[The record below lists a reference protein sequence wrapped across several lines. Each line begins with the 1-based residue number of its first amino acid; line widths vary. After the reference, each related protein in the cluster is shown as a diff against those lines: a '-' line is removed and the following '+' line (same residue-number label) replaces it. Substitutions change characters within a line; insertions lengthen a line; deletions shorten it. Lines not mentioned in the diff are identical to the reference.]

1 MVQSV
6 DLSGI
11 IFAALAVAWAVYL
24 IPKAL
29 RHHDEIAKAR
39 SVDRFSHSMRV
50 LGRNG
55 AAPSRRQSAG
65 PAGRP
70 EPREVVRPPAA
81 KAAPAP
87 RRHAVTREAA
97 RRAAARRR
105 RVLGA
110 LLLAVAAV
118 AVLAWRM
125 VLPWWSVAIPAGL
138 VVVFLVIAR
147 FTVRRER
154 VRESRQ
160 PQEEDALD
168 ADDGREDTVEVDREE
183 LAAAVAAPL
192 ADEGSL
198 WDPLPVTLP
207 TYVHKAR
214 ARRTVKT
221 IELTHSAG
229 VTSSGHDVADSAL
242 VAAAEETTA
251 DASAE
256 QRKVAGA

>member
-29 RHHDEIAKAR
+29 RHHDEMAKAR

-55 AAPSRRQSAG
+55 AVASRRQSART
-65 PAGRP
+65 AGRP
-70 EPREVVRPPAA
+70 EPREVVKPPAA
-81 KAAPAP
+81 TTAPAP
-87 RRHAVTREAA
+87 RRPAPSREAA

-105 RVLGA
+105 RVLGM
-110 LLLAVAAV
+110 LLLAVAVV

-125 VLPWWSVAIPAGL
+125 VVPWWSVAIPVGL
-138 VVVFLVIAR
+138 VVLFLVIAR
-147 FTVRRER
+147 LTVRRER
-154 VRESRQ
+154 VRVSTRLE
-160 PQEEDALD
+160 QEDELEVDE
-168 ADDGREDTVEVDREE
+168 GREDTVEVDREE

-198 WDPLPVTLP
+198 WDPLPLTLP
-207 TYVHKAR
+207 TYVHKAH

-221 IELTHSAG
+221 IELTQTAG
-229 VTSSGHDVADSAL
+229 VISSGHDAGDSAL
-242 VAAAEETTA
+242 VAAAEEAAAEVPT
-251 DASAE
+251 E